1 MNQLAD
7 QLPALT
13 THRVD
18 VREWQGDIVFLHR
31 VVAGAADKSYG
42 VQVAKLAGLPKPV
55 VNRAQTVLKQLE
67 ANGAGADL
75 PLFAL
80 QNLPD
85 DVVDHEP
92 IASDVSPAIEMLADL
107 DVDALTPREALAKL
121 YDLKDLLDEQD

>member
-1 MNQLAD
+1 M
-7 QLPALT
+7 
-13 THRVD
+13 D

-75 PLFAL
+75 PLFAQQTMPMMRSL
-80 QNLPD
+80 MNRSLVTLVLPLRCWQTW
-85 DVVDHEP
+85 
-92 IASDVSPAIEMLADL
+92 MLM
-107 DVDALTPREALAKL
+107 R
-121 YDLKDLLDEQD
+121 